1 MILKGQLHV
10 EAPIYRGNARK
21 TLFTRDGDGK
31 HRLVSLAGE
40 ITGTAQSLMD
50 AFIGQSRNGKN
61 IGLLNQ
67 LWQRLYGASMP
78 NGLITK
84 VDCKLQKGSYQR
96 DNFFDLRMGIKLDE
110 DRWAAESNAN
120 YKMETILRN
129 SVFDF
134 TMSVNESAL
143 SNKETQAQLYYLLQ
157 ELIAGRFLLGAGK
170 SKGLGR
176 VRLEMKIPFS
186 PETEPGI
193 FSQTNHLR
201 IDMAFNAE
209 NPMLVGWNWG
219 RIDPLTA
226 SFADIEAKL
235 LIEAMKTIP
244 GFIRKRMAMTLGGAI
259 LNPDD
264 WKQKFGE
271 LLPRLIAVWL
281 MKRSSREIEFWTLP
295 STAIAKLGKGKHGLA
310 KKVLNQ
316 IKPFADQPYTD
327 KAKASVDFK
336 AALGKK
342 ANMAKRVVSAMEL
355 QKENRQELDSA
366 GWERLAKMMGLDN
379 NLSPALNEALKDE
392 DALTQ
397 IVAQECQK
405 ILPKLYQQVDQQIKL
420 LQSDGWVDDEIKNRV
435 EHLNIKKM
443 IRDGKILE
451 YDWGDPKMVPEGVNP
466 AIWREFVNDHS
477 RVRFNH
483 MLNKTNLSKSITNDN
498 NQIEFLKS
506 YRDRTRQELAQPH
519 HIDFRLGGASKREKS
534 RKYGKPYDTVFMR
547 MLTWKAS
554 SQDQEQ
560 GSWEAYIPGSTIK
573 GAFRKRASQLLKTL
587 QGESRQTDDL
597 LTRLFGAQGRRG
609 RIFFSDAY
617 LADPDNPDQN
627 WCSVDGIK
635 MDPKTGRPI
644 ETAKRD
650 YLYAYGKE
658 LAFKARID
666 IQDIQPDDLPAI
678 TLLRHLI
685 RDFRNGDI
693 PLGGQKTSGFGWV
706 EVDIARLEWLAAP
719 NSAVGA
725 KLFGNQTVKQNG
737 VWHQLELEGAE
748 AAAILE
754 PTEALA
760 GGDAQA
766 QAPLYNNPPQARGG
780 FISHRAF
787 GGLSGMLHI
796 DAEVLTPLNIQES
809 GEPSYT
815 QMFDDGPV
823 NGHDFFSIAP
833 PEAKRRGSERIY
845 ALPGRS
851 LKGMVRHIY
860 SIASNSDDESVDI
873 SRLNPCDSLFGWVG
887 TGPNQALMGRL
898 VFNMAKFDAP
908 QLAWFKA
915 PFPYGYWQ
923 YGGGQWQ
930 EKKGAN
936 TNRRMIDKRWRVFPH
951 TPLAP
956 IVKQT
961 DSFDP
966 DTVQARYFRA
976 MMPGAKAR
984 FTVRFWNL
992 LEEELQRLVWCLA
1005 LEPQMA
1011 HKLGNNR
1018 YLGFGSIR
1026 LNIRSES
1033 YLTDWNKRYAAQAD
1047 SKWRLPFEIKQW
1059 RNVKIVA
1066 HLQKL
1071 QSALNAN
1078 DL

>member
-78 NGLITK
+78 NGLINK

-134 TMSVNESAL
+134 AMSVKDNAL
-143 SNKETQAQLYYLLQ
+143 KNKETQAQLYYLIL
-157 ELIAGRFLLGAGK
+157 ELIAGRFWFGAGK

-176 VRLEMKIPFS
+176 VRLEMEIPFT
-186 PETEPGI
+186 PETAPGV
-193 FSQTNHLR
+193 FDKANHLR
-201 IDMAFNAE
+201 IDVAFNAE
-209 NPMLVGWNWG
+209 NPMLIGWNWG
-219 RIDPLTA
+219 KIDPLTA
-226 SFADIEAKL
+226 SFADIEARL
-235 LIEAMKTIP
+235 LIEAMKQIP
-244 GFIRKRMAMTLGGAI
+244 GFLRKRMAMTLGGAI

-264 WKQKFGE
+264 WKSKFGE
-271 LLPRLIAVWL
+271 LLPRMIAVWL
-281 MKRSSREIEFWTLP
+281 MKRSAREIEFWTLP
-295 STAIAKLGKGKHGLA
+295 SSAMAKLGKGKHGLA
-310 KKVLNQ
+310 KKILNQ
-316 IKPFADQPYTD
+316 IKPFTDQPYTD
-327 KAKASVDFK
+327 KEKASADFK
-336 AALGKK
+336 TALGKK
-342 ANMAKRVVSAMEL
+342 ANMAKRVVNAMEL
-355 QKENRQELDSA
+355 KKETRQELDSA
-366 GWERLAKMMGLDN
+366 GWERLAKMMGLDK
-379 NLSPALNEALKDE
+379 SITPALNEVLKDE

-397 IVAQECQK
+397 VVGQECQK
-405 ILPKLYQQVDQQIKL
+405 ILPELYQQVDQQIKL
-420 LQSDGWVDDEIKNRV
+420 LQSDGWVDAEIKNRE

-443 IRDGKILE
+443 IMDGKITE

-466 AIWREFVNDHS
+466 AIWREFLSDHR

-483 MLNKTNLSKSITNDN
+483 MLNKTNLSKSITNDR
-498 NQIEFLKS
+498 NQIAFLKY
-506 YRDRTRQELAQPH
+506 YRNRTRQELAQPN

-554 SQDQEQ
+554 SREQ

-587 QGESRQTDDL
+587 QGESRLTDDL
-597 LTRLFGAQGRRG
+597 LIRLFGAQGRRG
-609 RIFFSDAY
+609 RVFFSDAY
-617 LADPDNPDQN
+617 LADPDNPEQN

-635 MDPKTGRPI
+635 MEPKTGRPI

-666 IQDIQPDDLPAI
+666 VQDIQQSDLPAI

-706 EVDIARLEWLAAP
+706 EVAIARLEWLAAA

-725 KLFGNQTVKQNG
+725 KLFGKQALKPDG
-737 VWHQLELEGAE
+737 VWHKLELEGAE
-748 AAAILE
+748 AAAVLE

-760 GGDAQA
+760 GGKAQV

-787 GGLSGMLHI
+787 GGLCGMLDI
-796 DAEVLTPLNIQES
+796 DVEVLTPLNIQES

-815 QMFDDGPV
+815 KMFDDGPV

-833 PEAKRRGSERIY
+833 PEAERRSSERIY

-860 SIASNSDDESVDI
+860 SIASNSGDESVDI

-887 TGPNQALMGRL
+887 NGPNQALMGRL
-898 VFNMAKFDAP
+898 VFNMAKFDNP
-908 QLAWFKA
+908 QPAWFKV

-923 YGGGQWQ
+923 YGGGQWREQ
-930 EKKGAN
+930 KGGNAA
-936 TNRRMIDKRWRVFPH
+936 RLLIDKRWRVFPH

-956 IVKQT
+956 IVEQT
-961 DSFDP
+961 DAFAP

-976 MMPGAKAR
+976 MLPGAKAR
-984 FTVRFWNL
+984 FTLRFWNL

-1005 LEPQMA
+1005 LEPQLA

-1018 YLGFGSIR
+1018 YLGFGSVR
-1026 LNIRSES
+1026 LNIRPES
-1033 YLTDWNKRYAAQAD
+1033 YLTDWSKRYAALAD
-1047 SKWRLPFEIKQW
+1047 SKWRLPFDIKQQS
-1059 RNVKIVA
+1059 NVKAVA

-1071 QSALNAN
+1071 QSALNA
-1078 DL
+1078 DAL